1 MCNCAILKEMSTTTY
16 DIFAIFVILL
26 HLSIYDRSKLSQNIY
41 VIAYFSPLKAINVSL
56 ETIRVIDGVILYVL
70 IIVRIFHNFME
81 TDDRFIKKQ
90 SVLIK

>member
-16 DIFAIFVILL
+16 DIFAILL

-56 ETIRVIDGVILYVL
+56 ETIRVIDGVI
-70 IIVRIFHNFME
+70 
-81 TDDRFIKKQ
+81 
-90 SVLIK
+90 